1 MIPYTAIGLTAIA
14 IALGWLIGDVAWHVW
29 ADRRITRSESEWRAP
44 ITEAEFVA
52 WFAALSDERKTE
64 AAGHLLDVIREGD
77 AAEAAA
83 LRSETP
89 IHDRLAVEHLRADLQ
104 DERIERWLDGAS

>member
-1 MIPYTAIGLTAIA
+1 MIPYTATGLTLIA

-29 ADRRITRSESEWRAP
+29 TDRRVRRSESEWRAP

-52 WFAALSDERKTE
+52 WFAGLSDERKTA
-64 AAGHLLDVIREGD
+64 AAGHLLDVIREGN

-83 LRSETP
+83 LREG
-89 IHDRLAVEHLRADLQ
+89 
-104 DERIERWLDGAS
+104 ER